1 MDGLSLEESIS
12 DSDRLL
18 MKEFRRRVSDVQY
31 RLLEHDVY
39 VFRWLKARNFDID
52 RAEKMFR
59 NHYEWKTTMKIDD
72 LLDAFVPPEVVQKY
86 FPCGLCGHDKH
97 GRPILYCP
105 AGTTDVFGL
114 MKSAPRAQLA
124 NSQFYLMES
133 IIHRHFPAAA
143 AAAGR
148 PVDQL
153 VVIFD
158 LQHMNRRQLWRPWLS
173 FVQEL
178 TTTFE
183 LNYPE
188 VMAVSFVINA
198 PAFFSLVFSLLKPLL
213 SKETQEKVQVL
224 GSNYTEELLKQI
236 DAENLPMYYGGT
248 MTDPNGD
255 PKCSSRICW
264 GGPVPES
271 YYLPQPARQA
281 DGSPIEGDLDDSYVL
296 VPIGRGSKEYLF
308 IGEARPGDLLCW
320 EFFTESNDIAFS
332 LWVNPIENGT
342 ACVHAAEVVSGIGAS
357 SAPVYADRR
366 ASRRLK
372 NTESET
378 PMSPAQEL
386 RGWLKNGA
394 LRLNVQKSIDNTDK
408 SSLLASAL
416 QASLGGSGSLPKSW
430 LQVTQPVRVD
440 SDLVPEQGEWRVDK
454 LGSYYLLFDNT
465 YSWTRSKRVWCRVE
479 TRPDAQHAL
488 VNGHRERKES
498 VNRRRPSFAL
508 SILEQC
514 AAAEIPRTL
523 STPKPEDAGDAS
535 EQMESMTGEE
545 AMLAD
550 ADIDESIR
558 EALREL
564 SQPSTMDGYRCCYS
578 DSLDVDLSAL
588 LMVLVQALPLIRR
601 LRPRQKQRTR

>member
-18 MKEFRRRVSDVQY
+18 ISEFRRRVCDIHYQ
-31 RLLEHDVY
+31 LLGYDVY

-59 NHYEWKTTMKIDD
+59 SHYEWKVSLKIDD
-72 LLDAFVPPEVVQKY
+72 LLDNFVPPEVVQKY
-86 FPCGLCGHDKH
+86 FPCGLCGHDKR

-114 MKSAPRAQLA
+114 MKSAPRAQLI

-173 FVQEL
+173 LVQEL

-213 SKETQEKVQVL
+213 SKETQEKVHVL
-224 GSNYTEELLKQI
+224 SSNYTEELLKLI
-236 DAENLPMYYGGT
+236 DADNLPMCYGGT
-248 MTDPNGD
+248 MTDLNGD

-271 YYLPQPARQA
+271 YYLTQPARQA
-281 DGSPIEGDLDDSYVL
+281 DGSPLEADLDDSYVL
-296 VPIGRGSKEYLF
+296 VPIGRGGKEYLF
-308 IGEARPGDLLCW
+308 MGEARPGDLLCW

-332 LWVNPIENGT
+332 LWVNPVENGT
-342 ACVHAAEVVSGIGAS
+342 TCVHTAKVAPNIEES
-357 SAPVYADRR
+357 SASLCADRS

-372 NTESET
+372 HPESET
-378 PMSPAQEL
+378 FMSPAQDL

-394 LRLNVQKSIDNTDK
+394 LRLNAQKSTDNTEK
-408 SSLLASAL
+408 SNFVTSAL

-430 LQVTQPVRVD
+430 QQVTQPVRVD
-440 SDLVPEQGEWRVDK
+440 SDLVPEQGEWKVDR
-454 LGSYYLLFDNT
+454 LGTYYLLFDNT
-465 YSWTRSKRVWCRVE
+465 YSWTRNKRVWCRVE
-479 TRPDAQHAL
+479 TRRAEQSAL
-488 VNGHRERKES
+488 VNGHRERKEG
-498 VNRRRPSFAL
+498 RRPSCAL

-514 AAAEIPRTL
+514 AAAAEIPRTL
-523 STPKPEDAGDAS
+523 AMPNPEDVSLAS
-535 EQMESMTGEE
+535 EQLESMTEE
-545 AMLAD
+545 ETMVAD
-550 ADIDESIR
+550 AEVDETIR

-564 SQPSTMDGYRCCYS
+564 TQPPTMDGYRCRYT

-601 LRPRQKQRTR
+601 LRPRHKQRTR